1 VKIKFHSNGNIEWQ
15 CMHLE
20 LSTIQFNSIGI
31 KFNSDSWLIWIPTL
45 IGIWSELPICRRLLC
60 TKPWRE
66 IISKEVTDNQV
77 RDTPPKNAISSTK
90 NIHQR
95 TFVHS
100 DMGLDLM
107 HNIHSRIRS
116 YGVSANVP
124 GQKWIA
130 AGFPES
136 LVSQNGHLLVLF
148 QISTAHS
155 VHAPAW
161 LHGLKHARC
170 FNSPPPDLFLF
181 FLE

>member
-1 VKIKFHSNGNIEWQ
+1 
-15 CMHLE
+15 LE
-20 LSTIQFNSIGI
+20 FEVSCQFVGGFSVQNHEE
-31 KFNSDSWLIWIPTL
+31 TL
-45 IGIWSELPICRRLLC
+45 Y
-60 TKPWRE
+60 
-66 IISKEVTDNQV
+66 SKEVTDNQV
-77 RDTPPKNAISSTK
+77 RERVHLRMPYPAPRIFTK
-90 NIHQR
+90 GPLCIR
-95 TFVHS
+95 IWAWI
-100 DMGLDLM
+100 LM

-136 LVSQNGHLLVLF
+136 LVSQKGHLLVLS

-170 FNSPPPDLFLF
+170 FNSTPPDLFP
-181 FLE
+181 FLLE